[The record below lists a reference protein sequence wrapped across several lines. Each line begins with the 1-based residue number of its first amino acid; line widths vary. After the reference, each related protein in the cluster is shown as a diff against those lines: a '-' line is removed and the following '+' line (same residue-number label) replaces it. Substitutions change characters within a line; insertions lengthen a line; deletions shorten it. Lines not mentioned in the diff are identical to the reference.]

1 MLKRAD
7 HLDRII
13 AALGSL
19 AYYLKLN
26 SAQGFIS
33 PAAHL
38 EDFCIPLLGA
48 VYGYDL
54 TNANAAKSNTPAI
67 DLIDEHARLGI
78 QVTINDPSSK
88 ISHTYERA
96 ANPKHKLGEK
106 IERLIVFFVT
116 TKAPTPPGNLP
127 QVAGI
132 EIESLDLTQLITK
145 IRSMEEKHEEIAAL
159 LDRELSGGSPAQY
172 VTTITQITS
181 IIAKNYQDN
190 RQSVIHTQ
198 NNTFS

>member
-1 MLKRAD
+1 MSTRAA

-19 AYYLKLN
+19 EYYLKLN
-26 SAQGFIS
+26 STQGFIS
-33 PAAHL
+33 PTAHL
-38 EDFCIPLLGA
+38 EDFCIPLLGT
-48 VYGYDL
+48 VYGYNL

-67 DLIDEHARLGI
+67 DLIDESRRLGI
-78 QVTINDPSSK
+78 QVTINDQPSK
-88 ISHTYERA
+88 ISDTYERA

-106 IERLIVFFVT
+106 IKKLIIFFFT
-116 TKAPTPPGNLP
+116 TKAPKPPGKLT
-127 QVAGI
+127 QVPGI
-132 EIESLDLTQLITK
+132 EIELLDLTQLIAK
-145 IRSMEEKHEEIAAL
+145 IRRMEEKQEEIAAL
-159 LDRELSGGSPAQY
+159 LDRELSGGTPAQY